1 MLERRKPRSVLVIG
15 GTLGITLSELKYLG
29 FTKKNRGFVDVYL
42 DGKKIIISKDPIDVL
57 KPSGV
62 QEDIWEEFLSEA
74 MRLKKPKTDNK
85 IDKIIYALNDAL
97 KLWVKDRREKYIKI
111 KL

>member
-1 MLERRKPRSVLVIG
+1 MERRKPRAVLLIG

-29 FTKKNRGFVDVYL
+29 FDKKNRGFVDVYL
-42 DGKKIIISKDPIDVL
+42 DDKKIIITRDPIDVL

-62 QEDIWEEFLSEA
+62 SEDVWEDFLSEA
-74 MRLKKPKTDNK
+74 MKLKVKANSK

-97 KLWVKDRREKYIKI
+97 KLWVRERRKKFIKFEW
-111 KL
+111 

>member
-1 MLERRKPRSVLVIG
+1 
-15 GTLGITLSELKYLG
+15 
-29 FTKKNRGFVDVYL
+29 
-42 DGKKIIISKDPIDVL
+42 
-57 KPSGV
+57 
-62 QEDIWEEFLSEA
+62 